1 MVLFLFLLHL
11 LFLLLLR
18 RLLYFSIGYSR
29 VLSFLFFFFRRIGYI
44 VRKFSFVL
52 SRLSVA

>member
-18 RLLYFSIGYSR
+18 RLLSFFIGYSR
-29 VLSFLFFFFRRIGYI
+29 VLSFLSFRRIGYI